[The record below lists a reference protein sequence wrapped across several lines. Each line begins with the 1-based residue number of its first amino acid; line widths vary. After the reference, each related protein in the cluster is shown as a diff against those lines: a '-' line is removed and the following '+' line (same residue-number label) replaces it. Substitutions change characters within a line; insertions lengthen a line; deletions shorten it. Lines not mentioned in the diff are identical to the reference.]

1 MFFKVIAT
9 FLNSLNEKKNRQN
22 YTSSEK
28 RKDSYLPNTDNSVS
42 DQNEKNDERFNK
54 CGNGF
59 IVILEEGQNKGDDS
73 GKQKDFD

>member
-22 YTSSEK
+22 DTSSEK

-42 DQNEKNDERFNK
+42 DQNKKNDERFNK

-59 IVILEEGQNKGDDS
+59 IVIFEEGQNKGDDS